1 VSFID
6 IMPPMNWLRGLFR
19 KRSAVRQLDLQRYA
33 PVPENGFLV
42 GGAVRDA
49 LLGRAPTDLD
59 WLVPDPEGAAR
70 QAADVLNGAVFALDE
85 LRGHWRVVT
94 HDTTRDY
101 ILLAEPLDENLRARD
116 FTLNALAVD
125 ASGEIS
131 DPTGGLDD
139 LRDQALRM
147 ISAQNLYDDPL
158 RPLRG
163 VRLSVTLGF
172 VLEPQT
178 LQAIRLH
185 AQAQAERREPLP
197 ARERVAEEVNKLL
210 THPRAGAGLQL
221 MNTTGLLD
229 VYLPELAHARG
240 VGQGGMHHLD
250 VLEHSLEALNQ
261 LVQGFPEADLT
272 LRWATLLHDVGKPDT
287 KTYDESGQYYNFYGH
302 DKLGAEITKGV
313 LRRYRLPSE
322 YVQQASNLVRY
333 HMLPLPKDEREA
345 RRFVHRRRELL
356 PGLLQ
361 LMIADREAARGAL
374 SSEGSRRAYRMAL
387 SRILA
392 ILAESPPKAP
402 LLDGHEI
409 MQLLGLEPGPEVGE
423 AARFVQEAE
432 AVGDVHTKAEAIEA
446 LRAYA
451 QSQGW
456 LEP

>member
-1 VSFID
+1 
-6 IMPPMNWLRGLFR
+6 MNWLRRLFR
-19 KRSAVRQLDLQRYA
+19 KRNLASQLDLQPYA
-33 PVPENGFLV
+33 PVPEDGFLV

-49 LLGRAPTDLD
+49 LLGRNPTDLD
-59 WLVPDPEGAAR
+59 WLVPDPEQAAR
-70 QAADVLNGAVFALDE
+70 QAADALNGAVFALDE
-85 LRGHWRVVT
+85 ARGHWRVVT
-94 HDTTRDY
+94 YDATRDF
-101 ILLAEPLDENLRARD
+101 IRLAEPLEANLQARD
-116 FTLNALAVD
+116 FTVNALAVN
-125 ASGEIS
+125 ASGDVS
-131 DPTGGLDD
+131 DPTGGLND
-139 LRDQALRM
+139 LRHKTLRM
-147 ISAQNLYDDPL
+147 IDVQNLHDDPL

-163 VRLSVTLGF
+163 VRFSATLGF
-172 VLEPQT
+172 TLEPDT
-178 LQAIRLH
+178 LQAIRAH
-185 AQAQAERREPLP
+185 AKAQLERREPLP
-197 ARERVAEEVNKLL
+197 AWERVAEEVNQLL
-210 THPRAGAGLQL
+210 LHPRAGFGLQL
-221 MNTTGLLD
+221 MNDTGLLD
-229 VYLPELAHARG
+229 VYLPELAQARG

-261 LVQGFPEADLT
+261 LVQGFPEADLA
-272 LRWATLLHDVGKPDT
+272 LRWATLLHDVGKPET

-302 DKLGAEITKGV
+302 DKLGAEITKSL

-374 SSEGSRRAYRMAL
+374 SSEASRRAYRVAL

-392 ILAESPPKAP
+392 ILAEPPPKAP
-402 LLDGHEI
+402 LLDGHDI

-423 AARFVQEAE
+423 ATRFVREAE
-432 AVGDVHTKAEAIEA
+432 AVGDVRTKDEAVAA